1 MSKQIGTI
9 QIKLN
14 LEGFELAAVADM
26 CREANSLINSAKYV
40 VRQHFFNSGKPALV
54 ECEYESLDAEMKL
67 LDNQNY
73 RALYSQAA
81 QRILR
86 SVAAEFTSFNG
97 LMKRFFQGE
106 GERPNLP
113 GYRKKGGL
121 APVTYPAQ
129 NLEFNLETG
138 RVKLP
143 LGKLVQSETREM
155 LPELWIPG
163 CAGIQPNQV
172 IEVRILPRNGE
183 FYAEYI
189 YQQQTYQADV
199 DFSNVLGIDPG
210 LNNWLT
216 CVSNIGKSFIVDGRQ
231 AKSWNQWYNKRVAA
245 LKEGQP
251 QGFWS
256 LELASITEK
265 RNRQMRDA
273 VNKAA
278 RFVLNWC
285 LQHRVGT
292 IVFGWNQR
300 NKDGINIGSKN
311 NQEFVLIPT
320 ARLKARIQ
328 QLCEQYGLRFVETE
342 ESYTSQASFLDD
354 DFLPTYGEKPATW
367 KASGK
372 RGKKGDGL
380 GRGQYQTASRVRINS
395 DCNGAANILRKVA
408 TQLGLDLA
416 RVGRAVLALPKRYR
430 IDSLSKSYRKR
441 MLRGTPSACL
451 VASA

>member
-1 MSKQIGTI
+1 MTDKQVGPI

-14 LEGFELAAVADM
+14 LEGFELTTINDM
-26 CREANSLINSAKYV
+26 CREANSLINSAKYI
-40 VRQHFFNSGKPALV
+40 VRQQFFNSGKPALV

-67 LDNQNY
+67 LDNPNY

-81 QRILR
+81 QRILK
-86 SVAAEFTSFNG
+86 SVVAEFTSFNG

-113 GYRKKGGL
+113 SYRKKGGL

-138 RVKLP
+138 KVKLP
-143 LGKLVQSETREM
+143 LGKLVQSETKEM
-155 LPELWIPG
+155 LPELWISG
-163 CAGIQPNQV
+163 CVGIKPAQV

-183 FYAEYI
+183 FYAEYV
-189 YQQQTYQADV
+189 YQQSTYQADV

-216 CVSNIGKSFIVDGRQ
+216 CVSNVGKSFIVDGKQ
-231 AKSWNQWYNKRVAA
+231 VKSWNQWYNKRVAT

-256 LELASITEK
+256 PELASITEK

-273 VNKAA
+273 VNKVA
-278 RFVLNWC
+278 RFILNWC

-300 NKDGINIGSKN
+300 NKDGINIDSK
-311 NQEFVLIPT
+311 
-320 ARLKARIQ
+320 K
-328 QLCEQYGLRFVETE
+328 
-342 ESYTSQASFLDD
+342 
-354 DFLPTYGEKPATW
+354 
-367 KASGK
+367 
-372 RGKKGDGL
+372 
-380 GRGQYQTASRVRINS
+380 
-395 DCNGAANILRKVA
+395 
-408 TQLGLDLA
+408 
-416 RVGRAVLALPKRYR
+416 
-430 IDSLSKSYRKR
+430 
-441 MLRGTPSACL
+441 
-451 VASA
+451 

>member
-1 MSKQIGTI
+1 VSDKQVGTI

-14 LEGFELAAVADM
+14 LEGFELAAVVDM

-40 VRQHFFNSGKPALV
+40 IRRHFFNSGKPAFV

-106 GERPNLP
+106 GERPSLP

-129 NLEFNLETG
+129 NLEFDLETG

-143 LGKLVQSETREM
+143 LGKLVQSETKEM

-163 CAGIQPNQV
+163 CVGIQPNQI

-189 YQQQTYQADV
+189 YRQPTYQAAV
-199 DFSNVLGIDPG
+199 DPGKVLGIDPG
-210 LNNWLT
+210 VNNWLT
-216 CVSNIGKSFIVDGRQ
+216 CVSNVGKSFIIDGHRL
-231 AKSWNQWYNKRVAA
+231 KSLNQFYNKRVAA
-245 LKEGQP
+245 LKEGKP
-251 QGFWS
+251 QGYWDD
-256 LELASITEK
+256 ELATICEK

-273 VNKAA
+273 INKAA
-278 RFVLNWC
+278 RFILNWC
-285 LQHRVGT
+285 LANQIGT
-292 IVFGWNQR
+292 VVFGWNQGI
-300 NKDGINIGSKN
+300 KDGINIGSKN
-311 NQEFVLIPT
+311 NQEFVQIPT
-320 ARLKARIQ
+320 ARLRVRLA
-328 QLCEQYGLRFVETE
+328 QLFEQYGINFVETE
-342 ESYTSQASFLDD
+342 EANTSAASFLDGD
-354 DFLPTYGEKPATW
+354 SLPAHGEKPVGW

-372 RGKKGDGL
+372 RVHRGLYRSAKGWFVSAD
-380 GRGQYQTASRVRINS
+380 A
-395 DCNGAANILRKVA
+395 NGAANIMAKVA
-408 TQLGLDLA
+408 AQLGFSLA
-416 RVGRAVLALPKRYR
+416 EVGRAVLTLPQRY
-430 IDSLSKSYRKR
+430 DVFSDLKKSYREKSEEAR
-441 MLRGTPSACL
+441 LQP
-451 VASA
+451 AS